1 MDCIILNHN
10 YNKMSKMTV
19 RTYIQY
25 SVLEFVVK
33 HARSYILNYKYT
45 NLRTLGR
52 QQVSH
57 QIYLKLLVMI

>member
-1 MDCIILNHN
+1 MGCIILNHN

-33 HARSYILNYKYT
+33 HARSYILNNKYT